1 MVNTQID
8 AEAACSR
15 AHNSQFPDE
24 WKEVADW
31 LTARRMR
38 NAVAAALKPIMDN
51 HALDAVNSRRAHNYR
66 GRLADAAIAAIIPLV
81 RAAERERDA
90 LAAENARLQAAL
102 RESIEDNMWNA
113 YHIGI
118 VKDGK
123 WMDGGMSDAEGLRR
137 ELGLADGWHDAEAI
151 QDAIPAAAANAVARV
166 VRS

>member
-1 MVNTQID
+1 MKTITQ
-8 AEAACSR
+8 
-15 AHNSQFPDE
+15 
-24 WKEVADW
+24 ADYDICQE
-31 LTARRMR
+31 LARR
-38 NAVAAALKPIMDN
+38 
-51 HALDAVNSRRAHNYR
+51 SG
-66 GRLADAAIAAIIPLV
+66 GRFVLNEGITIAPPAPSEAMV
-81 RAAERERDA
+81 K
-90 LAAENARLQAAL
+90 LAAENARLRAAL

>member
-1 MVNTQID
+1 MALRDDVAGAAGD
-8 AEAACSR
+8 AFRAWVDTRSR
-15 AHNSQFPDE
+15 DDPWQHI
-24 WKEVADW
+24 AD
-31 LTARRMR
+31 
-38 NAVAAALKPIMDN
+38 
-51 HALDAVNSRRAHNYR
+51 
-66 GRLADAAIAAIIPLV
+66 AIIPLV

-90 LAAENARLQAAL
+90 LAAENARLRAAL
-102 RESIEDNMWNA
+102 RESIGDNMWNA